1 MVMVLGLTKDDLEKP
16 TMVAVDEVHVH
27 DGKGGSAKVHI
38 GDQVEVFEPDKHK
51 NTLDYLGPGPY
62 TIEWLAQWRCGR
74 NFVQLSTLKNGN
86 GKGVNACKLKII
98 V

>member
-1 MVMVLGLTKDDLEKP
+1 MVMVLGLIKDDLEKP

-27 DGKGGSAKVHI
+27 DGKGGSAKVRV

-51 NTLDYLGPGPY
+51 TTLDYLGP
-62 TIEWLAQWRCGR
+62 IEWLAQWRCGR
-74 NFVQLSTLKNGN
+74 DFVQLSTPKNGN

-98 V
+98 D